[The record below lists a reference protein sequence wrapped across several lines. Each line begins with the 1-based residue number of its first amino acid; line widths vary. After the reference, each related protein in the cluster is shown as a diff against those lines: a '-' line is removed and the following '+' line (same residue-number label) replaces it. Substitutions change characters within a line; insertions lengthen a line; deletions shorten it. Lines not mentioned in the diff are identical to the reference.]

1 MTDPLV
7 EEFQQAQG
15 AYHLAQLI
23 GALKEIQ
30 DKDPTFA
37 LSACADA
44 VLAVEALI
52 KGRPMPNLL
61 MLKGSAQRW
70 LLFTTASPTTRR
82 PLFMRT
88 TDRQPAQVLL
98 LRPLYAIRVDPA
110 NDTRINVC
118 HLEER

>member
-7 EEFQQAQG
+7 EEFQQTQG

-44 VLAVEALI
+44 ILQKHSS

-61 MLKGSAQRW
+61 MLKG
-70 LLFTTASPTTRR
+70 LLNVGGCFYNGFTNHKAT
-82 PLFMRT
+82 
-88 TDRQPAQVLL
+88 
-98 LRPLYAIRVDPA
+98 
-110 NDTRINVC
+110 
-118 HLEER
+118 

>member
-7 EEFQQAQG
+7 EEFQQTQG

-52 KGRPMPNLL
+52 KGQTNAELTDVE
-61 MLKGSAQRW
+61 GSAQRW
-70 LLFTTASPTTRR
+70 RLLFTTATNHKATIVYEDYR
-82 PLFMRT
+82 
-88 TDRQPAQVLL
+88 
-98 LRPLYAIRVDPA
+98 
-110 NDTRINVC
+110 
-118 HLEER
+118 

>member
-7 EEFQQAQG
+7 EEFQQARG

-52 KGRPMPNLL
+52 KGQSNAEPTDVERVCSTLAVALYN
-61 MLKGSAQRW
+61 G
-70 LLFTTASPTTRR
+70 FTNHKATIVYEDYR
-82 PLFMRT
+82 
-88 TDRQPAQVLL
+88 
-98 LRPLYAIRVDPA
+98 
-110 NDTRINVC
+110 
-118 HLEER
+118 